1 MKNNDVKKIIAN
13 TKKMAAL
20 VKHPII
26 GFNNNNM
33 TWQNHNKITVWNPR
47 IKARAKMNINMNMN
61 VNMAQT
67 VHYHS
72 CMTWLLILF

>member
-20 VKHPII
+20 VNHPI
-26 GFNNNNM
+26 GFNKNNM